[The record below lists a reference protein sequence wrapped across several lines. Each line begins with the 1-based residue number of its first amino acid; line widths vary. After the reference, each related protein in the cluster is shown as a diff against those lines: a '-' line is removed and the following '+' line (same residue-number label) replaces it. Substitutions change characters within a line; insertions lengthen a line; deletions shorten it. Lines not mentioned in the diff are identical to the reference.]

1 MDGQAAPAW
10 PGSRLKR
17 GRNTAVGQGRLT
29 LTARRPPRHNRPGT
43 LPEKHATLPP
53 ATPTLSPVPALAA
66 PEGSFQLL
74 IESVVDYGIF
84 VLDPG
89 GHVISWNNGAEKLK
103 GYRRDEI
110 IGKHFSIFYPPEA
123 NATGWPQEELRRA
136 REQGR
141 FEDEGWRVRKDGT
154 LFWANVIITA
164 VHAADGSLTGYVK
177 ITRDLTERRRH
188 EEELRASEERFR
200 LLVDSVRDY
209 AIFMLAAVGLHWVDP
224 DGIVRSWN
232 AGAQALKG
240 YSASEIIGRHF
251 SSFYTPQDQQAG
263 KPAAE
268 LREAR
273 ANGRVEDEGW
283 RVRKDGTL
291 FWANVVITAVY
302 GRTGD
307 LLGYAKVT
315 RDMTQRRRLE
325 ELERSSRMMNE
336 FLAMLAHELRNPLA
350 PMRNAITVMQ
360 LEPIAS
366 AALRDCRDIIDR
378 QLSHVTRLVDDLL
391 DVGRLST
398 GKIKLRLQLH
408 RVDEVVARSVETVR
422 PVMQARGH
430 VFEVDQLSAPLYVN
444 GDSTRLSQVLQNL
457 LLNAA
462 KFTPGGGR
470 IALKVMTE
478 DSFVAISVT
487 DNGRGI
493 DAADQERVF
502 GLFVQGDNG
511 TPNES
516 GLGIGLTLARSLTEM
531 HGGRLDA
538 TSPGRGMGSAF
549 TVRLPL
555 VNMTSDGDDG
565 QQAGHG
571 ASSGRRVLVVDDNR
585 DAADSTITILRLLG
599 HQAECAYNGH
609 EALEV
614 ARRFPADVVLL
625 DLAMPDMDGFETLKL
640 LRGLPGLEKVFAI
653 AMTGYGS
660 GDDRRRT
667 TSAGFNA
674 HLIKPVELGALIALL
689 NEVRPAAA

>member
-1 MDGQAAPAW
+1 
-10 PGSRLKR
+10 
-17 GRNTAVGQGRLT
+17 
-29 LTARRPPRHNRPGT
+29 
-43 LPEKHATLPP
+43 LPTV
-53 ATPTLSPVPALAA
+53 TPTLSTVPAEAA
-66 PEGSFQLL
+66 LDDRFQLL
-74 IESVVDYGIF
+74 IDGVVDYGIF
-84 VLDPG
+84 LLDPG
-89 GHVISWNNGAEKLK
+89 GHVVSWNSGAEKLK

-136 REQGR
+136 RDRGR

-164 VHAADGSLTGYVK
+164 VHGADGKLTGYIK

-188 EEELRASEERFR
+188 EEELRESEERFR
-200 LLVDSVRDY
+200 LLVESVRDY
-209 AIFMLAAVGLHWVDP
+209 AIFMLDTQ
-224 DGIVRSWN
+224 GIVRSWN

-240 YSASEIIGRHF
+240 YAAGEIIGRHF
-251 SSFYTPQDQQAG
+251 SSFYTPQDQQEG
-263 KPAAE
+263 KPDTE
-268 LREAR
+268 LRIAR

-302 GRTGD
+302 GASGD

-325 ELERSSRMMNE
+325 ELERSSRMINE

-366 AALRDCRDIIDR
+366 ATLRDCRDIIDR
-378 QLSHVTRLVDDLL
+378 QLTHVTRLVDDLL

-398 GKIKLRLQLH
+398 GKIKLRRQLH
-408 RVDEVVARSVETVR
+408 RVDEIVARSVETVR
-422 PVMQARGH
+422 PMMQARGH
-430 VFEVDQLSAPLYVN
+430 AFEVEQPPAAMHVN
-444 GDSTRLSQVLQNL
+444 GDATRLSQVLQNL

-462 KFTPGGGR
+462 KFTPDGGR
-470 IALKVMTE
+470 ISLNVATE
-478 DSFVAISVT
+478 SSFVAISVT

-493 DAADQERVF
+493 DAADLERVF

-511 TPNES
+511 VPNES

-538 TSPGRGMGSAF
+538 TSPGRGLGSTF

-555 VNMTSDGDDG
+555 VNMISDGDDAPHVERG
-565 QQAGHG
+565 P
-571 ASSGRRVLVVDDNR
+571 SSGRRVLVVDDNR

-599 HQAECAYNGH
+599 HQAECAYDGH
-609 EALEV
+609 GALEI

-640 LRGLPGLEKVFAI
+640 LRVLPGLENVYAI

-674 HLIKPVELGALIALL
+674 HLTKPVELGALVALL
-689 NEVRPAAA
+689 NEVKPTGT